1 MFCKSIVKIAKIAPC
16 ASIVCQ
22 SVVIFFGRW
31 ENYFGRWKIYF
42 GSWKSDFQSKAPNGA
57 EQESEMF
64 SSSRL
69 ACQGL
74 VIIII
79 RMHYA
84 LWPWK
89 LLSALADPQIHST
102 SLLSKLWSPKQY
114 TCNRHSLLSSCHP
127 QQYTRNHHC
136 HPSLDF
142 KYRCCLF
149 SFFIH
154 MQCSAHAWH

>member
-1 MFCKSIVKIAKIAPC
+1 MS
-16 ASIVCQ
+16 VCM
-22 SVVIFFGRW
+22 SVCHVFAYFVENHFVENHFGRW

-64 SSSRL
+64 SSRL

-84 LWPWK
+84 LWP
-89 LLSALADPQIHST
+89 
-102 SLLSKLWSPKQY
+102 
-114 TCNRHSLLSSCHP
+114 
-127 QQYTRNHHC
+127 
-136 HPSLDF
+136 
-142 KYRCCLF
+142 
-149 SFFIH
+149 
-154 MQCSAHAWH
+154 

>member
-22 SVVIFFGRW
+22 FVVIFFWQVGKLFSR
-31 ENYFGRWKIYF
+31 
-42 GSWKSDFQSKAPNGA
+42 WKSDFQSKAPNGA

-84 LWPWK
+84 LWP
-89 LLSALADPQIHST
+89 
-102 SLLSKLWSPKQY
+102 
-114 TCNRHSLLSSCHP
+114 
-127 QQYTRNHHC
+127 
-136 HPSLDF
+136 
-142 KYRCCLF
+142 
-149 SFFIH
+149 
-154 MQCSAHAWH
+154 